1 MKVEVL
7 LNFLDNVCLLRHD
20 KVDDG
25 TGATVKSM
33 NMFDSI
39 DIVLLLERSV
49 VVNHKTTLFRA
60 VFFEEDLISGD
71 EDTTGTGTEFLY
83 DLITSLL
90 IHLNLHYGDTEIV
103 LLQLVAQLSNS
114 LIVVAKDDGHVDVKV
129 TVEVQEDVY
138 LPLFLL
144 NWDVVMSVVF

>member
-7 LNFLDNVCLLRHD
+7 LNCLDNVCLLRHD

-25 TGATVKSM
+25 TGVTVKSM

-39 DIVLLLERSV
+39 DIVLLRERSV

-114 LIVVAKDDGHVDVKV
+114 LIVVAKDDGRVDVKV
-129 TVEVQEDVY
+129 SVEVQEDVY